1 MSRLFVNDDFQCCV
15 TRLYHEG
22 YRFGEATERD
32 ARDYVR
38 RLRGTQTTDFIFN
51 VNAQLSYAP
60 SEIWQTAGDKY
71 LKETENGEPVD
82 FKASYLR
89 VWYDLFV
96 RQGVDLYAVWIEELR
111 GMGIRPW
118 MSFRMNDTHDNGVMS
133 GGIRRSDYTYAAR
146 GRGLSRMRHREK
158 SGYYDDC
165 LDFALDEVRRHHL
178 DYIREQLDRYDV
190 DGVELDWMREP
201 FCFAPGGEMEGAAI
215 LTDFMRAVA
224 ALVHEAEARY
234 GHKILLGV
242 RVLRDP
248 QNTLDLGLDVF
259 AWAREGLVDWVVPTP
274 RWETADSDMPVALWR
289 AVLPP
294 SVGLAMG
301 TDIRYMARPGSGCVM
316 MTPELIAG
324 LSMQALSGGADGVYL
339 FNYTYLPDAALE
351 ALNYIG
357 DRETLSRHARR
368 YVVSFQDI
376 ACPFNRPSR
385 PLPMPLEDNT
395 VSPGWSALAIQTG
408 EVDGRVTLRLGFSK
422 GLTAADVRVFMN
434 GAPCRLI
441 GHAEST
447 ESHGASG
454 AHPLAFGG
462 ESASL
467 CETDVWEYAPECVKQ
482 GRQVIELKADS
493 GTLDYAEIRVDP
505 E

>member
-15 TRLYHEG
+15 TRLYHDG
-22 YRFGEATERD
+22 YRFGEATEQD

-60 SEIWQTAGDKY
+60 SEVWQTAGDKY
-71 LKETENGEPVD
+71 LKETENSEPVD
-82 FKASYLR
+82 FKASYLM

-96 RQGVDLYAVWIEELR
+96 RQNVDLYAVWIEELR

-118 MSFRMNDTHDNGVMS
+118 MSFRMNDTHDNGVMA

-146 GRGLSRMRHREK
+146 GRGLTRMRHREK

-165 LDFALDEVRRHHL
+165 LDFALDEVRRHYL
-178 DYIREQLDRYDV
+178 DYIREQLGRYDV

-201 FCFAPGGEMEGAAI
+201 FCFAPGGELEGAAI
-215 LTDFMRAVA
+215 LTDFMRAVK
-224 ALVHEAEARY
+224 ALVHEAETRY

-242 RVLRDP
+242 RVLRDL

-274 RWETADSDMPVALWR
+274 RWETADSDIPVALWR

-294 SVGLAMG
+294 TVGVAMG
-301 TDIRYMARPGSGCVM
+301 TDIRYMARPGGGCVM

-324 LSMQALSGGADGVYL
+324 LAMQALSNGADGIYL
-339 FNYTYLPDAALE
+339 FNYTYLPDAALD

-357 DRETLSRHARR
+357 
-368 YVVSFQDI
+368 
-376 ACPFNRPSR
+376 AC
-385 PLPMPLEDNT
+385 
-395 VSPGWSALAIQTG
+395 
-408 EVDGRVTLRLGFSK
+408 
-422 GLTAADVRVFMN
+422 
-434 GAPCRLI
+434 
-441 GHAEST
+441 ES
-447 ESHGASG
+447 
-454 AHPLAFGG
+454 
-462 ESASL
+462 
-467 CETDVWEYAPECVKQ
+467 
-482 GRQVIELKADS
+482 
-493 GTLDYAEIRVDP
+493 
-505 E
+505 